1 MTTAVI
7 VVCLPGFKRFF
18 MRSKV
23 STIVP
28 TKVTDGDVSFPSG
41 SGVSSLDTR
50 VKSLSASQAYAE
62 WGVRDDEIELV
73 PDRPKESID
82 RGRIGGK

>member
-7 VVCLPGFKRFF
+7 VICLPGFKRFF
-18 MRSKV
+18 MRSNV
-23 STIVP
+23 STR
-28 TKVTDGDVSFPSG
+28 VTHSDVSYPSG
-41 SGVSSLDTR
+41 SAVSSLDTR

-73 PDRPKESID
+73 PGIFKESLE
-82 RGRIGGK
+82 REG

>member
-7 VVCLPGFKRFF
+7 VICLPGFKRLF

-23 STIVP
+23 STKA
-28 TKVTDGDVSFPSG
+28 THSGVSYPSG
-41 SGVSSLDTR
+41 SAVSALDTKT
-50 VKSLSASQAYAE
+50 KSLSASQAYAE

-73 PDRPKESID
+73 AGMPKESIE
-82 RGRIGGK
+82 RGRINGN